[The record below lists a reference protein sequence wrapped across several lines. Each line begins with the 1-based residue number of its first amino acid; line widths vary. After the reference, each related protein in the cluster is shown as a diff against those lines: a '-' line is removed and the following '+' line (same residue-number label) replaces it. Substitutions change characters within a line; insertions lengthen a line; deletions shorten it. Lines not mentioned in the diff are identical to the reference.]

1 MKKHFLAQQNFY
13 IRKFNPSNIN
23 RFKSKLFGTKKKR
36 RLFVGTVLA
45 NKNLLTGTPP
55 VDSIYIFDPG
65 NEFFG
70 NKTSLAILF
79 FQFRSSNAL
88 FVIWAPELLEC

>member
-23 RFKSKLFGTKKKR
+23 RFKSKLFGTKKIEE
-36 RLFVGTVLA
+36 VIW
-45 NKNLLTGTPP
+45 NLLTGTPP